1 MNRVMMVAGIIF
13 LAVLTAA
20 IFMVMQNSDNSNPS
34 GLPIIGNK
42 QLIEKEVDGK
52 KVVDTLDHVVS
63 DFSFLNQEGNPITQ
77 KDIEGKIY
85 LVDFFFTHCPTICI
99 KVKKNMKTVYEAY
112 KDNPDFLMLSHSI
125 DPKHDTV
132 ARLAFYADKL
142 NVSTKTWHLLT
153 GDKEKI
159 YEMAR
164 YQYLITAMEDED
176 APGGFDHSGA
186 VALIDKNRKIRGF
199 YDGLD
204 SERMEDLKRDIQL
217 LMDLE

>member
-1 MNRVMMVAGIIF
+1 MAVGIIF
-13 LAVLTAA
+13 LTVLIAA
-20 IFMVMQNSDNSNPS
+20 ILMVIKNPASSNAS
-34 GLPIIGNK
+34 GLPVIGNK

-63 DFSFLNQEGNPITQ
+63 DFSFLNQEGNTITQ

-85 LVDFFFTHCPTICI
+85 VVDFFFTHCPTICI
-99 KVKKNMKTVYEAY
+99 KVKKNMKAVYEAY

-142 NVSTKTWHLLT
+142 NISTKTWHLLT
-153 GDKEKI
+153 GEKEKI

-164 YQYLITAMEDED
+164 YQYLITALEDEN

-204 SERMEDLKRDIQL
+204 AEKMEDLKRDIQL